1 MMDQM
6 KSMMVQVVSFDVQT
20 YKYWVFTICFPM
32 LKAGP
37 IETIVLAK
45 PLMLKQS
52 SLRQMQ
58 QMQQQMATGASPS
71 SQMQTMQQQMYA
83 MMQSQYY
90 QVHNSRTTREWGRGN
105 V

>member
-1 MMDQM
+1 
-6 KSMMVQVVSFDVQT
+6 
-20 YKYWVFTICFPM
+20 M
-32 LKAGP
+32 LEAGP

-90 QVHNSRTTREWGRGN
+90 QVHNSQTTQEWGKGN